1 MWIECKAAERRLP
14 RNCGPISGREEEVSC
29 FGAPDQRWAHSEA
42 EQYAGKSK
50 AREKRGR
57 REEDVEEELRSRQV
71 LDRWN

>member
-1 MWIECKAAERRLP
+1 MWIECKTAERCLR
-14 RNCGPISGREEEVSC
+14 RNCGPISGRAAEVSR
-29 FGAPDQRWAHSEA
+29 FGALDQPWAHSEA